1 MVKGTEFL
9 PVSRDEMIHRGWYY
23 YDFLVVTAD
32 GYIDH
37 PSFGSA
43 IIARLLESEGYRVA
57 VLAQPDWHDAEA
69 FRAMG
74 KPRYGVMIGGGNLD
88 SMVAHYTVAK
98 RRRTQDLYSPGG
110 KLGFRPDRPTIV
122 YANRAKEAFP
132 DTPIIIGG
140 LEASLRRFAH
150 YDYWD
155 DKVRRSILFDAPA
168 DLLVYGMGEYATIEI
183 AKALS
188 VNAKVL
194 ILDEPTASL
203 SEKETAHLFTL
214 INSLKQRGVSM
225 IYISHRMA
233 EIFKICDTIT
243 VLRNGS
249 IVTTKPTRDY
259 SLTGLIEDMIGRKTA
274 ALTTADEELA
284 SKCTGRPLMTVEHLN
299 CGSRLKDVSFEL
311 REGEVL
317 GLAGLMGSGR
327 TEVVE
332 SLFGLNKDAS
342 GQVTINGQS
351 YEIKGVRHAIDSGL
365 ALIPEDRRREGLVL
379 MHSVEEN
386 LIVPI
391 FDKLKRGLLLE
402 NKKVADIAERSI
414 SDMAIKTHSRKT
426 PAFNLSG
433 GNQQKIVVGKW
444 LNSAPSVLLLD
455 EPTAGVDVGSKR
467 EIIDKVR
474 DFVGENRAAIF
485 ISSDILELIS
495 ACDRFI
501 VFYDGKVTATY
512 NRSEITE
519 EVLQYAIQNE
529 C

>member
-1 MVKGTEFL
+1 MQQNPIISLKNVHKSFGGVSVLNGVDFDLQKGS
-9 PVSRDEMIHRGWYY
+9 VHA
-23 YDFLVVTAD
+23 LVGQNGAGKSTMMKILTGVYTCDSGAI
-32 GYIDH
+32 YID
-37 PSFGSA
+37 GSKVKMN
-43 IIARLLESEGYRVA
+43 SYSDA
-57 VLAQPDWHDAEA
+57 VSHGISLIFQELSLIPT
-69 FRAMG
+69 
-74 KPRYGVMIGGGNLD
+74 L
-88 SMVAHYTVAK
+88 TVAENIFLNREILEGPFLDK
-98 RRRTQDLYSPGG
+98 KSMERKAHELLQSLDIDVDVHSRVEDLDVG
-110 KLGFRPDRPTIV
+110 V
-122 YANRAKEAFP
+122 CQ
-132 DTPIIIGG
+132 
-140 LEASLRRFAH
+140 
-150 YDYWD
+150 
-155 DKVRRSILFDAPA
+155 
-168 DLLVYGMGEYATIEI
+168 MIEI

-342 GQVTINGQS
+342 GQVTINGQP

-365 ALIPEDRRREGLVL
+365 ALIPENRRREGLVL

-402 NKKVADIAERSI
+402 SKKVADIAERSI

-474 DFVGENRAAIF
+474 DFVGENHAAIF

>member
-1 MVKGTEFL
+1 MVNMQQNPIISLKNVHKSFGGVSVLNGVDFDLQKGS
-9 PVSRDEMIHRGWYY
+9 VHA
-23 YDFLVVTAD
+23 LVGQNGAGKSTMMKILTGVYTCDSGAI
-32 GYIDH
+32 YID
-37 PSFGSA
+37 GSKVKMN
-43 IIARLLESEGYRVA
+43 SYSDA
-57 VLAQPDWHDAEA
+57 VSHGISLIFQELSLIPT
-69 FRAMG
+69 
-74 KPRYGVMIGGGNLD
+74 L
-88 SMVAHYTVAK
+88 TVAENIFLNREILEGPFLDK
-98 RRRTQDLYSPGG
+98 KSMERKAHELLQSLGIDVDVHSRVEDLDVG
-110 KLGFRPDRPTIV
+110 V
-122 YANRAKEAFP
+122 CQ
-132 DTPIIIGG
+132 
-140 LEASLRRFAH
+140 
-150 YDYWD
+150 
-155 DKVRRSILFDAPA
+155 
-168 DLLVYGMGEYATIEI
+168 MIEI

-342 GQVTINGQS
+342 GQVTINGQP

-402 NKKVADIAERSI
+402 SKKVADIAERSI

-512 NRSEITE
+512 DRSEITE

>member
-1 MVKGTEFL
+1 MQQNPIISLKNVHKSFGGVSVLNGVDFDLQKGS
-9 PVSRDEMIHRGWYY
+9 VHA
-23 YDFLVVTAD
+23 LVGQNGAGKSTMMKILTGVYTCDSGAI
-32 GYIDH
+32 YID
-37 PSFGSA
+37 GSKVKMN
-43 IIARLLESEGYRVA
+43 SYSDA
-57 VLAQPDWHDAEA
+57 VSHGISLIFQELSLIPT
-69 FRAMG
+69 
-74 KPRYGVMIGGGNLD
+74 L
-88 SMVAHYTVAK
+88 TVAENIFLTREILEGPFLDK
-98 RRRTQDLYSPGG
+98 KSMERKAHELLQSLDIDVDVHSRVEDLDVG
-110 KLGFRPDRPTIV
+110 V
-122 YANRAKEAFP
+122 CQ
-132 DTPIIIGG
+132 
-140 LEASLRRFAH
+140 
-150 YDYWD
+150 
-155 DKVRRSILFDAPA
+155 
-168 DLLVYGMGEYATIEI
+168 MIEI

-342 GQVTINGQS
+342 GQVTINGQP

-402 NKKVADIAERSI
+402 SKKVADIAERSI

-474 DFVGENRAAIF
+474 DFVGENHAAIF

>member
-1 MVKGTEFL
+1 MVNMQQNPIISLKNVHKSFGGVSVLNGVDFDLQKGS
-9 PVSRDEMIHRGWYY
+9 VHA
-23 YDFLVVTAD
+23 LVGQNGAGKSTMMKILTGVYTCDSGAI
-32 GYIDH
+32 YID
-37 PSFGSA
+37 GSKVKMN
-43 IIARLLESEGYRVA
+43 SYSDA
-57 VLAQPDWHDAEA
+57 VSHGISLIFQELSLIPT
-69 FRAMG
+69 
-74 KPRYGVMIGGGNLD
+74 L
-88 SMVAHYTVAK
+88 TVAENIFLNREILEGPFLDK
-98 RRRTQDLYSPGG
+98 KSMERKAHKLLQSLDIDVDVHSRVEDLDVG
-110 KLGFRPDRPTIV
+110 V
-122 YANRAKEAFP
+122 CQ
-132 DTPIIIGG
+132 
-140 LEASLRRFAH
+140 
-150 YDYWD
+150 
-155 DKVRRSILFDAPA
+155 
-168 DLLVYGMGEYATIEI
+168 MIEI

-299 CGSRLKDVSFEL
+299 CGSRLKDVGFEL

-342 GQVTINGQS
+342 GQVTINGQP

>member
-1 MVKGTEFL
+1 MQQNPIISLKNVHKSFGGVSVLNGVDFDLQKGS
-9 PVSRDEMIHRGWYY
+9 VHA
-23 YDFLVVTAD
+23 LVGQNGAGKSTMMKILTGVYTCDSGAI
-32 GYIDH
+32 YID
-37 PSFGSA
+37 GSKVKMN
-43 IIARLLESEGYRVA
+43 SYSDA
-57 VLAQPDWHDAEA
+57 VSHGISLIFQELSLIPT
-69 FRAMG
+69 
-74 KPRYGVMIGGGNLD
+74 L
-88 SMVAHYTVAK
+88 TVAENIFLNREILEDPFLDK
-98 RRRTQDLYSPGG
+98 KSMERKAHELLQSLDIDVDVHSRVEDLDVG
-110 KLGFRPDRPTIV
+110 V
-122 YANRAKEAFP
+122 CQ
-132 DTPIIIGG
+132 
-140 LEASLRRFAH
+140 
-150 YDYWD
+150 
-155 DKVRRSILFDAPA
+155 
-168 DLLVYGMGEYATIEI
+168 MIEI

-342 GQVTINGQS
+342 GQVTINGQP

-402 NKKVADIAERSI
+402 SKKVADIAERSI

-512 NRSEITE
+512 DRSEITE

>member
-1 MVKGTEFL
+1 MQQNPIISLKNVHKSFGGVSVLNGVDFDLQKGS
-9 PVSRDEMIHRGWYY
+9 VHA
-23 YDFLVVTAD
+23 LVGQNGAGKSTMMKILTGVYTCDSGAI
-32 GYIDH
+32 YID
-37 PSFGSA
+37 GSKVKMN
-43 IIARLLESEGYRVA
+43 SYSDA
-57 VLAQPDWHDAEA
+57 VSHGISLIFQELSLIPT
-69 FRAMG
+69 
-74 KPRYGVMIGGGNLD
+74 L
-88 SMVAHYTVAK
+88 TVAENIFLNREILEGPFLDK
-98 RRRTQDLYSPGG
+98 KSMERKAHELLQSLDIDVDVHSRVEDLDVG
-110 KLGFRPDRPTIV
+110 V
-122 YANRAKEAFP
+122 CQ
-132 DTPIIIGG
+132 
-140 LEASLRRFAH
+140 
-150 YDYWD
+150 
-155 DKVRRSILFDAPA
+155 
-168 DLLVYGMGEYATIEI
+168 MIEI

-342 GQVTINGQS
+342 GQVTINGQP

-402 NKKVADIAERSI
+402 SKKVADIAERSI

-474 DFVGENRAAIF
+474 DFVGESRAALF

-512 NRSEITE
+512 DRSEITE

>member
-1 MVKGTEFL
+1 MQQNPIISLKNVHKSFGGVSVLNGVDFDLQKGS
-9 PVSRDEMIHRGWYY
+9 VHA
-23 YDFLVVTAD
+23 LVGQNGAGKSTMMKILTGVYTCDSGAI
-32 GYIDH
+32 YID
-37 PSFGSA
+37 GSKVKMN
-43 IIARLLESEGYRVA
+43 SYSDA
-57 VLAQPDWHDAEA
+57 VSHGISLIFQELSLIPT
-69 FRAMG
+69 
-74 KPRYGVMIGGGNLD
+74 L
-88 SMVAHYTVAK
+88 TVAENIFLNREILEGPFLDK
-98 RRRTQDLYSPGG
+98 KSMERKAHELLQSLDIDVDVHSRVEDLDVG
-110 KLGFRPDRPTIV
+110 V
-122 YANRAKEAFP
+122 CQ
-132 DTPIIIGG
+132 
-140 LEASLRRFAH
+140 
-150 YDYWD
+150 
-155 DKVRRSILFDAPA
+155 
-168 DLLVYGMGEYATIEI
+168 MIEI

-249 IVTTKPTRDY
+249 IVTTKPTQDY

-342 GQVTINGQS
+342 GQVTINGQP

-402 NKKVADIAERSI
+402 SKKVADIAERSI

-474 DFVGENRAAIF
+474 DFVGENHAAIF

>member
-1 MVKGTEFL
+1 MVNMQQNPIISLKNVHKSFGGVSVLNGVDFDLQKGS
-9 PVSRDEMIHRGWYY
+9 VHA
-23 YDFLVVTAD
+23 LVGQNGAGKSTMMKILTGVYTCDSGAI
-32 GYIDH
+32 YID
-37 PSFGSA
+37 GSKVKMN
-43 IIARLLESEGYRVA
+43 SYSDA
-57 VLAQPDWHDAEA
+57 VSHGISLIFQELSLIPT
-69 FRAMG
+69 
-74 KPRYGVMIGGGNLD
+74 L
-88 SMVAHYTVAK
+88 TVAENIFLNREILEGPFLGK
-98 RRRTQDLYSPGG
+98 KSMERKAHKLLQSLDIDVDVHSRVEDLDVG
-110 KLGFRPDRPTIV
+110 V
-122 YANRAKEAFP
+122 CQ
-132 DTPIIIGG
+132 
-140 LEASLRRFAH
+140 
-150 YDYWD
+150 
-155 DKVRRSILFDAPA
+155 
-168 DLLVYGMGEYATIEI
+168 MIEI

-342 GQVTINGQS
+342 GQVTINGQP

-402 NKKVADIAERSI
+402 SKKVADIAERSI

-512 NRSEITE
+512 DRSEITE